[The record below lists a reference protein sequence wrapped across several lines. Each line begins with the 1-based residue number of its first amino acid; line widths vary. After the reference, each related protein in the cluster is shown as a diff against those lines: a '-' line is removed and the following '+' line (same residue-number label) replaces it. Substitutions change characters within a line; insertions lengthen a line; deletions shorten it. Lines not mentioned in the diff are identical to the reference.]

1 MRWRPG
7 TAGAAAG
14 IGGTLYYR
22 SRALKGPRAP
32 KMTPEQAAAAAN
44 SVNVVPL
51 PLPFRPTVSAA
62 ARVTLTRFADR
73 RAYLDKVLAA
83 TQEHAIDPVTRQ
95 MVPEVPP
102 SLKAVARR
110 VGDDAARGVVENA
123 AYGTFRAIKK
133 GAVAGSLLGAGALLG
148 RVKKHPRLGLGLGAG
163 AAGAYL
169 AHGKKNS

>member
-1 MRWRPG
+1 M
-7 TAGAAAG
+7 
-14 IGGTLYYR
+14 
-22 SRALKGPRAP
+22 
-32 KMTPEQAAAAAN
+32 
-44 SVNVVPL
+44 
-51 PLPFRPTVSAA
+51 
-62 ARVTLTRFADR
+62 
-73 RAYLDKVLAA
+73 LAA
-83 TQEHAIDPVTRQ
+83 TQEHAIDPATRQ